1 MIFWIM
7 GGVIL
12 LLALVM
18 LATHLILK
26 ARFPR
31 GMYPTEPVADYYYD
45 HYRDAYPRE
54 HHSFRSGKRTLS
66 GYLYGAQNTKGL
78 IVFAHGIGLG
88 HESYLQEL
96 LWMVDHGWRVFAYDA
111 TGCGESEGSGTRGL
125 VQSALDLDA
134 ALTYVES
141 KEEFAGLPICL
152 MGHSWG
158 GYAVAAGLYF
168 EHKIVASASISG
180 YALPLEMMMRFAKA
194 TMGKWTALLRP
205 FVSFHNLLLF
215 GKYAKLTAI
224 DGINRTDTP
233 IMLIHGTGDELIL
246 YDVTAI
252 ISKKDLIKNSN
263 VVYYTV
269 KDEGQ
274 NGHMTIFYDE
284 GSVAYIKKVN
294 ADLQVLV
301 TEHGGQISKE
311 VRAAFFDGVDR
322 ELINH
327 PNQQLLSDIDRFFEE
342 KLPKNKNS

>member
-1 MIFWIM
+1 MIFGIL

-12 LLALVM
+12 LSALIM

-31 GMYPTEPVADYYYD
+31 GKYPAEPVSNYFYD
-45 HYRDAYPRE
+45 HYRDDYPRE

-78 IVFAHGIGLG
+78 LVFAHGIGLG
-88 HESYLQEL
+88 HESYLQEI

-134 ALTYVES
+134 ALAYVES

-180 YALPLEMMMRFAKA
+180 YAIPLEMMMRFAKA
-194 TMGKWTALLRP
+194 TMGKWTELLRP
-205 FVSFHNLLLF
+205 FVAFHNWLLF
-215 GKYAKLTAI
+215 GKHAKLTAI
-224 DGINRTDTP
+224 DGINRTNTP

-252 ISKKDLIKNSN
+252 ISKKDLIKNPN
-263 VVYYTV
+263 AVYYTV
-269 KDEGQ
+269 DAEGQ
-274 NGHMTIFYDE
+274 NGHTNIFHDE
-284 GSVAYIKKVN
+284 GSVAYIQKVN
-294 ADLQVLV
+294 ADLQALV

-322 ELINH
+322 ELINQ
-327 PNQQLLSDIDRFFEE
+327 PNQKLLSDIERFFEE
-342 KLPKNKNS
+342 KLKNENL